1 MFNIIIFFLSYY
13 KVMFFL
19 IILVILLILIAILIA
34 VICRAKRPYDYIPPH
49 KYYNENI
56 DYSNFPEQ
64 YDLKTIS
71 KYIGGNDS
79 NKLTYFNSEINSN
92 NFDIISYI
100 QKQLIKTGWRIADVE
115 NGEFTNFSFLQKD
128 ILGETSQQKDI
139 LGETSQQKDILGETS
154 QQKDILG
161 KAFSKKASLCGEIPN
176 IGLEFSNKEKMVK
189 HFGDKP
195 YFPKW
200 SSGKLLIQKNDQS
213 IKISDADADA
223 MPNAMPN
230 AIQEQYISNPL
241 LYEGKKFNLQIYLAI
256 YARDANAGSADVG
269 SADAFVQAIINSNYN
284 MQVAALPYSNSDYDN
299 TGIHISNADKSQIT
313 PFDTEFLKKIL
324 TKDVKKQIY
333 HIIHDCEEI
342 SKIIIKKNTNA
353 LAEFELLTLDIL
365 IDDTSKV
372 WLMDMHRTLER
383 AQKDPLYFD
392 WVLNG
397 VILPNFGIVDSI
409 WGINPQAK
417 SIPALTLPAVVNH
430 QLIIRPLNL
439 ATEEDLVNLAKIG
452 SMPEV
457 YTYISNKHPWDAAY
471 IHDIYNN
478 AVKYASMLRRDYYHW
493 LIIYNKECV
502 GYVGIRP
509 FYGNFSPDECKDK
522 LQKCCQIRWFI
533 SPHHRG
539 NKLSIYAGR
548 HIVHFFKSMFANKT
562 LFANIDK
569 MNIPSM
575 KTAAAIGFKISESTA
590 KFNILS
596 I

>member
-1 MFNIIIFFLSYY
+1 
-13 KVMFFL
+13 MFFL
-19 IILVILLILIAILIA
+19 IVLVILVILIALLI
-34 VICRAKRPYDYIPPH
+34 VTICKRRHNSHPYDYIPPH

-64 YDLKTIS
+64 YDLKTMA

-79 NKLTYFNSEINSN
+79 NKLTYFNSDINSN
-92 NFDIISYI
+92 NFDIISHI
-100 QKQLIKTGWRIADVE
+100 QKQLIKNGWRIADVE
-115 NGEFTNFSFLQKD
+115 NGEFTNFSFSQRAISDENTSQKD
-128 ILGETSQQKDI
+128 L
-139 LGETSQQKDILGETS
+139 
-154 QQKDILG
+154 
-161 KAFSKKASLCGEIPN
+161 ALCGEIAN
-176 IGLEFSNKEKMVK
+176 LGLEFSNKAKMKK
-189 HFGDKP
+189 HFEDKP

-200 SSGKLLIQKNDQS
+200 SPGKLLIEKNNQS
-213 IKISDADADA
+213 IKISESSASTLSDKSTLSDADV
-223 MPNAMPN
+223 
-230 AIQEQYISNPL
+230 IQEQYISNPL
-241 LYEGKKFNLQIYLAI
+241 LYEGKKFNLQVYLAI
-256 YARDANAGSADVG
+256 YARGADASGADASG
-269 SADAFVQAIINSNYN
+269 ADASGADAFVQAIINPNYN
-284 MQVAALPYSNSDYDN
+284 MQVSALPYSNSDYDN
-299 TGIHISNADKSQIT
+299 TGIHISNLDKSQIT
-313 PFDTEFLKKIL
+313 PPDAEFLKKIL
-324 TKDVKKQIY
+324 TKDVKTQIY
-333 HIIHDCEEI
+333 HIIHNCEEI
-342 SKIIIKKNTNA
+342 SKTIMKKNTNT
-353 LAEFELLTLDIL
+353 LAEFELITLDLL
-365 IDDTSKV
+365 IDDVSKV

-383 AQKDPLYFD
+383 SQKDTLYFD

-397 VILPNFGIVDSI
+397 VILPNFGIVDGI
-409 WGINPQAK
+409 WGINPQSK
-417 SIPALTLPAVVNH
+417 SAPALALPAVVNH
-430 QLIIRPLNL
+430 QLGIRPLNL
-439 ATEEDLVNLAKIG
+439 ATEEDLINLAKIG

-539 NKLSIYAGR
+539 NKLSTFAGK
-548 HIVHFFKSMFANKT
+548 HVVHFFKSIFPNKT

-569 MNIPSM
+569 LNMASI
-575 KTAAAIGFKISESTA
+575 KTATAIGFKITESTQ

>member
-1 MFNIIIFFLSYY
+1 
-13 KVMFFL
+13 MFFL
-19 IILVILLILIAILIA
+19 IVLVILLILIAILIA
-34 VICRAKRPYDYIPPH
+34 IICKAKKHKKPYNYIPPH

-64 YDLKTIS
+64 YDLKTMA
-71 KYIGGNDS
+71 KYVGGNDS

-115 NGEFTNFSFLQKD
+115 NGEFTNFSFSQKD
-128 ILGETSQQKDI
+128 ILGEKEDI
-139 LGETSQQKDILGETS
+139 LGKAFSKKE
-154 QQKDILG
+154 DILG
-161 KAFSKKASLCGEIPN
+161 KAFSKKASLCGEIASL
-176 IGLEFSNKEKMVK
+176 GLEFSNKEKMIK

-200 SSGKLLIQKNDQS
+200 SSGKLLIQKNDKS
-213 IKISDADADA
+213 IKISDADGVS
-223 MPNAMPN
+223 NAIPN

-256 YARDANAGSADVG
+256 YARGVTSTNATDANAAN
-269 SADAFVQAIINSNYN
+269 AFVQAIINSNYN
-284 MQVAALPYSNSDYDN
+284 MQVSALPYSNSDYDN
-299 TGIHISNADKSQIT
+299 TDIHISNADKSQILT
-313 PFDTEFLKKIL
+313 NTEFLKKIL

-342 SKIIIKKNTNA
+342 SKTIMRKNTNT

-409 WGINPQAK
+409 WGINPQTK
-417 SIPALTLPAVVNH
+417 STPALSLPAVVNH

-493 LIIYNKECV
+493 LIIYNKECI

-539 NKLSIYAGR
+539 NKLSTFAGR
-548 HIVHFFKSMFANKT
+548 HIVHFFKSMFPNKT

-569 MNIPSM
+569 KNIASI
-575 KTAAAIGFKISESTA
+575 KTATAIGFKIAESTA